1 MKKLLAL
8 VLAAL
13 LVLGMLS
20 GCTKKE
26 EKPAGGETSQQAGNT
41 ETSEGTASSR
51 PEDWKTLGDILA
63 IEGLYTNERSTF
75 AHQYIIAFTV
85 DGTIY
90 RAIAN
95 LTEEQEEAIF
105 ALDIF
110 DEKHE
115 EKENELIAP
124 VAITQLDNMSERILS
139 GSALEQ
145 WIGKT
150 GEDLLEAGWEV
161 SGWNLYEKQFFMDY
175 EYFEYSVI
183 MDGELETD
191 GDEEIDGA
199 QAIKPMTVKKIEFDH
214 LSNACWDIIPPEEDN
229 LVIDDDPP
237 EEIVAGGWMNEDIF
251 YSIPFYELDPAA
263 FEPLE
268 QVKKILLGVDY
279 EALALLGKQIVAGT
293 NYAYLCKATVV
304 APDAQ
309 PYLAVVF
316 VYQTLEGDCE
326 LLKIQPIDVG
336 IGASEGDF
344 LDMAVDPPA
353 GPLMGGWTVDPLCIQ
368 LEESDV
374 NLDEETKAKWK
385 EAKEHFNN
393 CEQLRDLSHAPMYC
407 LATQVVAGMNY
418 CYLSIENET
427 DFYLDYVYVD
437 LEGNETISSM
447 RLFDYPQ
454 LND

>member
-150 GEDLLEAGWEV
+150 GEDLLETER
-161 SGWNLYEKQFFMDY
+161 SG
-175 EYFEYSVI
+175 S
-183 MDGELETD
+183 
-191 GDEEIDGA
+191 
-199 QAIKPMTVKKIEFDH
+199 
-214 LSNACWDIIPPEEDN
+214 
-229 LVIDDDPP
+229 
-237 EEIVAGGWMNEDIF
+237 
-251 YSIPFYELDPAA
+251 SISPGSSISTISA
-263 FEPLE
+263 
-268 QVKKILLGVDY
+268 
-279 EALALLGKQIVAGT
+279 AGT
-293 NYAYLCKATVV
+293 
-304 APDAQ
+304 
-309 PYLAVVF
+309 
-316 VYQTLEGDCE
+316 
-326 LLKIQPIDVG
+326 
-336 IGASEGDF
+336 
-344 LDMAVDPPA
+344 
-353 GPLMGGWTVDPLCIQ
+353 
-368 LEESDV
+368 
-374 NLDEETKAKWK
+374 
-385 EAKEHFNN
+385 
-393 CEQLRDLSHAPMYC
+393 
-407 LATQVVAGMNY
+407 
-418 CYLSIENET
+418 
-427 DFYLDYVYVD
+427 
-437 LEGNETISSM
+437 
-447 RLFDYPQ
+447 
-454 LND
+454 